1 MGLAQRCGTLLKR
14 IPPSNR
20 FASASPRI
28 SATHR
33 RSYSVGNGASGTEPQ
48 SSLAREQDHKVRP
61 YFAQKQDNVDE
72 LHKQLSALVGGSEP
86 WKLTADGKGLEKSF
100 RFASANVAIKFMN
113 IVFLECDG
121 QRHHPEWANSY
132 SKVFVR
138 WTTHRWVVKG
148 DPGLSI
154 KDLRMAR
161 FCDEIAVS
169 VGRRKLTQDE
179 REGFD
184 TLGKKLLERVES
196 GIDDRGAT
204 A

>member
-1 MGLAQRCGTLLKR
+1 MFAPVYYMYSYPKNPMGLAQRCGTLLKR

-100 RFASANVAIKFMN
+100 RFASANVAI
-113 IVFLECDG
+113 VS
-121 QRHHPEWANSY
+121 HHDDITGGI
-132 SKVFVR
+132 R
-138 WTTHRWVVKG
+138 LRTTCR
-148 DPGLSI
+148 S
-154 KDLRMAR
+154 
-161 FCDEIAVS
+161 S
-169 VGRRKLTQDE
+169 
-179 REGFD
+179 
-184 TLGKKLLERVES
+184 
-196 GIDDRGAT
+196 
-204 A
+204 